1 MDDVFIVSAIN
12 LFVAVVNV
20 LKPQQ
25 EITEA

>member
-12 LFVAVVNV
+12 EFVAVVNV